1 MNNDVEKILLSLYFP
16 RFKSKNCSRFAS
28 FFKTLQK
35 DENLL
40 DTKDNFNSMLIY
52 PERIVRNE
60 DKRTSILIKGIP
72 SDIPKKEIR
81 SLIEK
86 YGNLNYL
93 YITRDL
99 KNNEEKSTSV
109 AFVNVINYKTIIPL
123 FMNLR
128 NFKFNNNGQLYDIK
142 IMYSP
147 VQGKNQLKQYVKHKY
162 FCEYFQ

>member
-1 MNNDVEKILLSLYFP
+1 MDIIERILLILYFP
-16 RFKSKNCSRFAS
+16 QFKSRSTSRFES
-28 FFKTLQK
+28 FFETIQKNDVSNKKKINKSKT
-35 DENLL
+35 
-40 DTKDNFNSMLIY
+40 IY
-52 PERIVRNE
+52 PEKIVRNE

-123 FMNLR
+123 FKNLR
-128 NFKFNNNGQLYDIK
+128 NLKYNNNGKLYDIQ

>member
-1 MNNDVEKILLSLYFP
+1 MDIIERILLILYFP
-16 RFKSKNCSRFAS
+16 QFKSRSTSRFES
-28 FFKTLQK
+28 FFETIQKNDVSNKKKINKSKT
-35 DENLL
+35 
-40 DTKDNFNSMLIY
+40 IY
-52 PERIVRNE
+52 PEKIVRNE

-72 SDIPKKEIR
+72 SGIPKKEIR

>member
-1 MNNDVEKILLSLYFP
+1 MDIIERILLILYFP
-16 RFKSKNCSRFAS
+16 QFKSRSTSRFES
-28 FFKTLQK
+28 FFETIQKNEVSNKKKNNKSKT
-35 DENLL
+35 
-40 DTKDNFNSMLIY
+40 IY
-52 PERIVRNE
+52 PEKIVRNE

-93 YITRDL
+93 YITKDL
-99 KNNEEKSTSV
+99 KNNVEKSTSV
-109 AFVNVINYKTIIPL
+109 AFINVINYKTIIPL

-128 NFKFNNNGQLYDIK
+128 NYKFNNNGQLYDIK

>member
-1 MNNDVEKILLSLYFP
+1 MDIIERILLILYFP
-16 RFKSKNCSRFAS
+16 QFKSRSTSRFES
-28 FFKTLQK
+28 FFETIQK
-35 DENLL
+35 NDVSNKKKINKSE
-40 DTKDNFNSMLIY
+40 TIY
-52 PERIVRNE
+52 PEKIVRNE

-147 VQGKNQLKQYVKHKY
+147 VQGKSQLKQYVKHKY

>member
-1 MNNDVEKILLSLYFP
+1 MDIIERILLILYFP
-16 RFKSKNCSRFAS
+16 QFKSRSTSRFES
-28 FFKTLQK
+28 FFETIQKNDVSNKKKINKSKT
-35 DENLL
+35 
-40 DTKDNFNSMLIY
+40 IY
-52 PERIVRNE
+52 PEKIVRNE

-93 YITRDL
+93 YIIRDL